1 MNVSRIHVKILQKAK
16 SYQIGNHSLTFMYS
30 HPIGSNNYPKSP
42 GLSMLILLVIVHC
55 ASAEE
60 IAVST
65 APDGQ
70 FMPRAVSDGRRG
82 AIVAW
87 EDYRTGKDW
96 DIYAQRVNA
105 VGKAEW
111 KTDGVPI
118 CLAEWNQ
125 RRLRMIRSVDRVIAV
140 WNDRRD
146 KSNWDIYAQAIDLSG
161 RVLWQTDG
169 VPVCTDTADQSTQ
182 AILSDGAGGAIFVW
196 EDARRSTEHQD
207 LYIQRLD
214 SNGQPMW
221 KVDGIPVFPSDSL
234 QSDPVLLADG
244 SDGFYLVWWDVIGY
258 ESWQIMAFRLNMDGS
273 PVWDA
278 PIVVSLLEG
287 MQGIPLVASD
297 QDGGLIVAW
306 QIYENFIND
315 NLYAQRID
323 PNGRKLW
330 TDEGVNICDA
340 YGIQKNASITSDG
353 NGGIIAVWS
362 DERDVY
368 SDLYAQRVGAFG
380 TIRWKENGVPMC
392 TAGGHQDRPFIVPSV
407 DDQFFVAWLDYREDY
422 GDESSD
428 AIYAQQLNLD
438 GKVAWKADGVP
449 ICTAPG
455 EQYPP
460 FVLRSESGVLS
471 VVWTDVRDDQGDVY
485 MWRF

>member
-1 MNVSRIHVKILQKAK
+1 MKISRFHVKINPK
-16 SYQIGNHSLTFMYS
+16 SKRYQMGNHSLPYMYS
-30 HPIGSNNYPKSP
+30 RPIDSSNNPK
-42 GLSMLILLVIVHC
+42 LHVLCMLLLLGMVHS
-55 ASAEE
+55 ASAAE

-65 APDGQ
+65 ARDGQ

-105 VGKAEW
+105 AGKAAW

-146 KSNWDIYAQAIDLSG
+146 KSNWDIYAQAINLSG
-161 RVLWQTDG
+161 KVLWQTDG

-196 EDARRSTEHQD
+196 EDARRSAEHQD

-221 KVDGIPVFPSDSL
+221 KADGIPVFPSDSL
-234 QSDPVLLADG
+234 QSDPILLADG

-258 ESWQIMAFRLNMDGS
+258 ESWHIMAFRLNIDGS

-278 PIVVSLLEG
+278 PIVVSPLKG
-287 MQGIPLVASD
+287 MHGIPRVASD
-297 QDGGLIVAW
+297 HDGGLIIAW

-330 TDEGVNICDA
+330 TDEGVKICEA
-340 YGIQKNASITSDG
+340 SGIQKNASITSDG

-380 TIRWKENGVPMC
+380 TVRWKENGVPIC

-438 GKVAWKADGVP
+438 GKVAWNADGVP

-460 FVLRSESGVLS
+460 YVLRSESGVLS

>member
-1 MNVSRIHVKILQKAK
+1 M
-16 SYQIGNHSLTFMYS
+16 HSL
-30 HPIGSNNYPKSP
+30 PINIFNIPKSHF
-42 GLSMLILLVIVHC
+42 LCIALLFGIAHT
-55 ASAEE
+55 ARAAE
-60 IAVST
+60 IAVSV

-70 FMPRAVSDGRRG
+70 FMPRTVSDGRAG

-87 EDYRTGKDW
+87 EDYRTGTDW

-105 VGKAEW
+105 LGEAVW
-111 KTDGVPI
+111 KTDGIPI
-118 CLAEWNQ
+118 CLAGLNQ
-125 RRLRMIRSVDRVIAV
+125 RRLRMVRSSDRVIAV

-146 KSNWDIYAQAIDLSG
+146 RSNWDIYAQAIDVSG
-161 RVLWQTDG
+161 KILWQTDG

-196 EDARRSTEHQD
+196 EDARRSAQYQD
-207 LYIQRLD
+207 LYMQRFD
-214 SNGQPMW
+214 SSGQPMW
-221 KVDGIPVFPSDSL
+221 ETNGIPVFPSESL
-234 QSDPVLLADG
+234 QSDPILLADG
-244 SDGFYLVWWDVIGY
+244 ANGFYLVWWDVIGY
-258 ESWQIMAFRLNMDGS
+258 ESWHIMAFRLNMDGI
-273 PVWDA
+273 PVWDS
-278 PIVVSLLEG
+278 PIVVSPLEG
-287 MQGIPLVASD
+287 MQGIPLVTSD
-297 QDGGLIVAW
+297 QDGGLIIAW

-323 PNGRKLW
+323 SNGKKLW
-330 TDEGVNICDA
+330 GNEGVTICNA
-340 YGIQKNASITSDG
+340 SGIQKNASITSDG
-353 NGGIIAVWS
+353 YGGIVAVWS

-380 TIRWKENGVPMC
+380 TVRWKDNGVPIC
-392 TAGGHQDRPFIVPSV
+392 TAGGHQDRPFVVPSA

-428 AIYAQQLNLD
+428 AIYAQQFNLH
-438 GKVAWKADGVP
+438 GVVAWKVDGIP

-460 FVLRSESGVLS
+460 FVLRSETGVLS
-471 VVWTDVRDDQGDVY
+471 VVWTDVRADQGDVY